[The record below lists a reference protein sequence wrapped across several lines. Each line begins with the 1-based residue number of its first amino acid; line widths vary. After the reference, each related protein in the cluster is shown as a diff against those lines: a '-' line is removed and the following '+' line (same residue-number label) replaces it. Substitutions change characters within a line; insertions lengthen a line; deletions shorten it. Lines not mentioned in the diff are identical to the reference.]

1 MNRKIIRFVII
12 LSALSLVGV
21 VFLQYFWFRKM
32 YELQEQQFDRD
43 VMASIGETARRLER
57 DQTLLFLSDRMHML
71 SMADTLLSSPALKQN
86 KNNVEDTL
94 SERREGIRQ

>member
-43 VMASIGETARRLER
+43 VMASIGETARRLGATR
-57 DQTLLFLSDRMHML
+57 LCFF
-71 SMADTLLSSPALKQN
+71 SPI
-86 KNNVEDTL
+86 VCTC
-94 SERREGIRQ
+94 